1 VVIYL
6 SHPTHGT
13 KVATCE
19 AEAEYDEKSGWTRF
33 DPEKPALSIVPQLEE
48 ARVKRQYTRRK

>member
-1 VVIYL
+1 LNIYL
-6 SHPTHGT
+6 KHAKHGT

-19 AEAEYDEKSGWTRF
+19 AEAEYDEKSGWVRF
-33 DPEKPALSIVPQLEE
+33 DPEKPVLSIVPQLEE